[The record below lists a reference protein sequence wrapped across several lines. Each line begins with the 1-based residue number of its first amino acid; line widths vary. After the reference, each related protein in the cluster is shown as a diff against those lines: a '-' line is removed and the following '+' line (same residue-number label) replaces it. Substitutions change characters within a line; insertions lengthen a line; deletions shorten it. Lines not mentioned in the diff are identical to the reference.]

1 MKNKMLIKYNKKQD
15 NIRSLFSREEVVIA
29 YVFGSL
35 VKNKISSLSD
45 IDFAVYLDEDLSDKK
60 KYNIYM
66 ELLNNLI
73 SVLGDKIDLVL
84 MNSSELL
91 MNFNIIR
98 EGKVIFERSETE
110 KVLVESKIM
119 NKYLDINYYH
129 KRHVDIQLKR
139 MEKAGLK

>member
-1 MKNKMLIKYNKKQD
+1 MIKYNKNKD
-15 NIRSLFSREEVVIA
+15 NIRGLFSREEVVIA
-29 YVFGSL
+29 YIFGSL

-45 IDFAVYLDEDLSDKK
+45 IDFAVYLDEGLSDNK
-60 KYNIYM
+60 KYSIYM
-66 ELLNNLI
+66 ELLNSLI
-73 SVLGDKIDLVL
+73 SVLGDNIGLVL

-98 EGKVIFERSETE
+98 EGEIIFERSKTE
-110 KVLVESKIM
+110 KALIESKMM

-129 KRHVDIQLKR
+129 KRHINIQLKR